1 MLLSN
6 HCGNLMMIIHNFA
19 MVIFQNS
26 VDDSHQIEMDDV
38 VFLLHHLHH
47 QNDVL
52 LLEVVG

>member
-6 HCGNLMMIIHNFA
+6 HFGNLMMIIHNFA

-47 QNDVL
+47 QNDVQ
-52 LLEVVG
+52 LLEVEG